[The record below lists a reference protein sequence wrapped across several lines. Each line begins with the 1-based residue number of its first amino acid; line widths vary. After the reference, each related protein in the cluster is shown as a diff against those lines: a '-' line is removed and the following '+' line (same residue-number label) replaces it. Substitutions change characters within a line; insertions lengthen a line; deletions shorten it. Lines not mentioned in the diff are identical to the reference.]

1 MTRNE
6 FGMREI
12 SEEEAR
18 KIGIDLS
25 MVGICKKLRKLAKLD
40 RLQLDE
46 TTHRSQLNLHLF
58 KYIKYCGMSPLD
70 YVKEYLSNLQPYMI
84 ERRKDQEKQSSF
96 VCVVDNMYRIS
107 VYIKADNAFGEEMI
121 ISFHEDNIRGVAK
134 TNSLV
139 KNNAERLVPVIADS
153 YGSIN
158 LETGNVSVKLFVQR
172 GMKVLPLDVI
182 GFKCRDIFV
191 VRERDISRQFLD
203 YCNQYIRDLYTSNL
217 QLDFDQIEVFSM
229 LQQISFTSYGRDTFS
244 SISLLIDSIAVQTD
258 SISRQTAD
266 FALVTFTQSLKLTG
280 EQKEE
285 LINLLDEK
293 YLVSDIKSI
302 DEILYRVKSSLL
314 EDGVTQDQF
323 KELSVLEDD
332 GETMPHEIHLD

>member
-6 FGMREI
+6 LGMREI

-182 GFKCRDIFV
+182 GFKCRDIFI
-191 VRERDISRQFLD
+191 VREGDISRQFLD

-258 SISRQTAD
+258 GISRQTAD

>member
-6 FGMREI
+6 LGMREI

-191 VRERDISRQFLD
+191 VREGDISRQFLD

-244 SISLLIDSIAVQTD
+244 SLSLLIDSIAIQQD
-258 SISRQTAD
+258 SISKQTAD
-266 FALVTFTQSLKLTG
+266 FALVTFAQSLKLT
-280 EQKEE
+280 ENQKKE
-285 LINLLDEK
+285 LIELLNEK
-293 YLVSDIKSI
+293 YMVSDIKSI
-302 DEILYRVKSSLL
+302 DDILYRIKSAMYATN
-314 EDGVTQDQF
+314 EDANYF
-323 KELSVLEDD
+323 KELD
-332 GETMPHEIHLD
+332 TLDSPQSMKLD

>member
-6 FGMREI
+6 LGMREI

-191 VRERDISRQFLD
+191 VREGDISRQFLD

-302 DEILYRVKSSLL
+302 DEILYRVK
-314 EDGVTQDQF
+314 DQF

>member
-1 MTRNE
+1 
-6 FGMREI
+6 
-12 SEEEAR
+12 
-18 KIGIDLS
+18 

-182 GFKCRDIFV
+182 GFKCRDIFI
-191 VRERDISRQFLD
+191 VREGDISRQFLY

-258 SISRQTAD
+258 GISRQTAD

>member
-6 FGMREI
+6 LGMREI

-18 KIGIDLS
+18 KIGIYLS

-191 VRERDISRQFLD
+191 VREGDISRQFLD

>member
-6 FGMREI
+6 LGMREI

-191 VRERDISRQFLD
+191 VREGDISRQFLD

-217 QLDFDQIEVFSM
+217 QLDFDQIEIFSM

-258 SISRQTAD
+258 SICRQTAD

>member
-1 MTRNE
+1 
-6 FGMREI
+6 
-12 SEEEAR
+12 
-18 KIGIDLS
+18 

-191 VRERDISRQFLD
+191 VREGDISRQFLD

>member
-6 FGMREI
+6 LGMREI

-182 GFKCRDIFV
+182 GFKCRDIFI
-191 VRERDISRQFLD
+191 VREGDISRQFLD

-229 LQQISFTSYGRDTFS
+229 LQQISFTSYGRDTFF

-258 SISRQTAD
+258 GISRQTAD

>member
-6 FGMREI
+6 LGMREI

-191 VRERDISRQFLD
+191 VREGDISRQILD

>member
-6 FGMREI
+6 LGMREI

-191 VRERDISRQFLD
+191 VREGDISRQFLD